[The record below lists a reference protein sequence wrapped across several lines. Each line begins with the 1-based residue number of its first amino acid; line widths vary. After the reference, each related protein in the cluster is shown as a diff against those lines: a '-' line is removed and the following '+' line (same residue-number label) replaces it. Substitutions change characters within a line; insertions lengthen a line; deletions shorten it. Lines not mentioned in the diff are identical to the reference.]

1 VYSDSDIYKWL
12 EAVAFALQ
20 SEDNRA
26 LRQTAETTIRE
37 VVAIQEPN
45 GYIDTYY
52 QDDRKKDRMTI
63 ETQKRGHELY
73 CLGHMLQASIAYYRA
88 TGDRTLMD
96 AGMRYVDGTI
106 LPNFGPDAHKKP
118 IVSGHPEIEMAL
130 IELYRT
136 TGERKYVE
144 LAGYILQGD
153 PRRI

>member
-1 VYSDSDIYKWL
+1 MRSCWSTGAWINFLRLTGGSSAPQKGPVYSDSDIYKWL

-73 CLGHMLQASIAYYRA
+73 CLGICCRPRLRIIARRA
-88 TGDRTLMD
+88 TGR
-96 AGMRYVDGTI
+96 
-106 LPNFGPDAHKKP
+106 
-118 IVSGHPEIEMAL
+118 
-130 IELYRT
+130 
-136 TGERKYVE
+136 
-144 LAGYILQGD
+144 
-153 PRRI
+153 